1 MTQRTIRESARA
13 RKPVADAAGDPV
25 EPAEPIPAETPAEKP
40 APARLPAPADKPA
53 DKPAPARLPALGE
66 DPLRPM
72 PPPPPGVPLTERL
85 KHIPP
90 GVAFLT
96 VAAVLSLGF
105 LLYEIASRTASVA
118 LLTSA
123 GLVCGLV
130 YVAVTVGCAEATWRL
145 GHEGRLGPALLV
157 AFIGGCAA
165 FVAAGSFAGALLLFL
180 ALGF

>member
-1 MTQRTIRESARA
+1 MTQRTPRESGGPR
-13 RKPVADAAGDPV
+13 RPAAGSPV
-25 EPAEPIPAETPAEKP
+25 EPRRPVSAEKPTPAEKP
-40 APARLPAPADKPA
+40 AAAVKPA
-53 DKPAPARLPALGE
+53 AAETPAAEKPAPARLPALGE

-85 KHIPP
+85 KRIPP
-90 GVAFLT
+90 VVAILT

-118 LLTSA
+118 LLSSA

-130 YVAVTVGCAEATWRL
+130 YVAVTIGCSAATWQL
-145 GHEGRLGPALLV
+145 GHEGRLGMALLV

-165 FVAAGSFAGALLLFL
+165 FVAAASFAGALVLFL